1 MRPNLRKLARILLHE
16 AWGQEAG
23 DFTPPLAAEENL
35 NGIADALWLRELQLE
50 VTELPLDDFKSD
62 IFCEDG
68 DGKGIIPNQLE
79 RTNHSRLGQIL
90 GDFARGLVKMV
101 IWVAE
106 AFRPERASSIPSII
120 VHTTEILVFFE
131 VAVELWSTGK
141 SPLAPKSEVMGKAN
155 DSRQSSLE
163 DVRISSATPTTT
175 DRQLKFGA
183 TFIASLKS
191 AALQIRHQKTRPQ
204 HWINIGECLRGSSM
218 AARSLATL

>member
-1 MRPNLRKLARILLHE
+1 MTPNRRKLARIPLQE

-23 DFTPPLAAEENL
+23 DFTPSFAAEENL
-35 NGIADALWLRELQLE
+35 NRIADALWLSELQLV
-50 VTELPLDDFKSD
+50 VTELPLDDFRSD
-62 IFCEDG
+62 IFCEG
-68 DGKGIIPNQLE
+68 GVGKGIIPNQLE

-90 GDFARGLVKMV
+90 ADFARGLVRKV

-106 AFRPERASSIPSII
+106 AFQPERASFIPSLI

-131 VAVELWSTGK
+131 VAVELWGTGK
-141 SPLAPKSEVMGKAN
+141 SPLAPKSEVMGSAN

-163 DVRISSATPTTT
+163 HVRVASATPTTEH
-175 DRQLKFGA
+175 RQLKFGA
-183 TFIASLKS
+183 TLIAPLKS

-204 HWINIGECLRGSSM
+204 HWINIGERLRGSSM